1 MTGILMTQV
10 STPIIGQA
18 AWVLGKIMN
27 GIYRV
32 MDLVGIHNL
41 GICIILLTIVIYTL
55 LMPLTIKQ
63 QKFSKM
69 SAAMNPELQK
79 VQQKYKGKNDQA
91 SMQKMQEETQL
102 VYEKYGVSSTGG
114 CLSMFIQFPILW
126 AMYYVIRNIPAYV
139 TQVKDVYT
147 PLVTSIMAQ
156 DGWQK
161 VMEKIGEAKPILMSA
176 SKYDYSDKNVL
187 IDVLYKFQTSTWD
200 TLGKK
205 LPDLQT
211 TIDSTVN
218 TLKSMNNFLG
228 LNIAETPMNLISTGV
243 KAGTWGIVIM
253 AVLIPIL
260 SGLSQYLSVKL
271 SQQTT
276 ATTNNPQA
284 DQMAATMKSM
294 NVTLPLVSVFMC
306 FTLPTGLG
314 IYWVASAVVRMVQ
327 QYFINKHLNKIPMD
341 ELIKENMEKAA
352 EKRKNKKEV
361 DASNVNKMAHKN
373 VKNIHE
379 PVRSAA
385 QTKELEEKLEEAK
398 KKNENA
404 KAGSLADKANL
415 VKRFNEGQK

>member
-18 AWVLGKIMN
+18 AWLLGKIMD

-32 MDLVGIHNL
+32 MDLIGIHNL
-41 GICIILLTIVIYTL
+41 GVCIILLTIVIYTL

-102 VYEKYGVSSTGG
+102 VYEKYGVSPTGG

-139 TQVKDVYT
+139 GQVKAVYT
-147 PLVTSIMAQ
+147 PLLTSIMAQ

-187 IDVLYKFQTSTWD
+187 IDVLYKFQTSTWE

-205 LPDLQT
+205 LPDLQS
-211 TIDSTVN
+211 TIDSTVD

-228 LNIAETPMNLISTGV
+228 LNIAETPMNLISNGV
-243 KAGTWGIVIM
+243 KAGAWGIVIM
-253 AVLIPIL
+253 AVLIPVL

-276 ATTNNPQA
+276 AVTNNPQA
-284 DQMAATMKSM
+284 DQMASTMKTM
-294 NVTLPLVSVFMC
+294 N
-306 FTLPTGLG
+306 
-314 IYWVASAVVRMVQ
+314 VVRMVQ
-327 QYFINKHLNKIPMD
+327 QFFINKHLNKIPMD

-352 EKRKNKKEV
+352 EKRKNKNEV

-379 PVRSAA
+379 PVRTAA

>member
-1 MTGILMTQV
+1 MLKYV
-10 STPIIGQA
+10 YPVPNS
-18 AWVLGKIMN
+18 LGN
-27 GIYRV
+27 
-32 MDLVGIHNL
+32 
-41 GICIILLTIVIYTL
+41 
-55 LMPLTIKQ
+55 
-63 QKFSKM
+63 
-69 SAAMNPELQK
+69 
-79 VQQKYKGKNDQA
+79 
-91 SMQKMQEETQL
+91 
-102 VYEKYGVSSTGG
+102 
-114 CLSMFIQFPILW
+114 
-126 AMYYVIRNIPAYV
+126 VIRNIPAYV
-139 TQVKDVYT
+139 GQVKAVYT
-147 PLVTSIMAQ
+147 PLLTSIMAQ

-187 IDVLYKFQTSTWD
+187 IDVLYKFQTSTWE

-205 LPDLQT
+205 LPDLQS
-211 TIDSTVN
+211 TIDSTVD

-228 LNIAETPMNLISTGV
+228 LNIAETPMNLISNGV
-243 KAGTWGIVIM
+243 KAGAWGIVIM
-253 AVLIPIL
+253 AVLIPVL

-276 ATTNNPQA
+276 AVTNNPQA
-284 DQMAATMKSM
+284 DQMASTMKTM

-327 QYFINKHLNKIPMD
+327 QFFINKHLNKIPMD

-352 EKRKNKKEV
+352 EKRKNKNEV

-379 PVRSAA
+379 PVRTAA